1 MLDNWMMGA
10 IIKSEVAKQQQTEGS
25 TKMNKETIGILNTI
39 AQENFRKAQDML
51 EGINLLLNTRYEFLN
66 KRVVFFDEPDA
77 PTCIKYKHA
86 HDAWA
91 NAEE

>member
-1 MLDNWMMGA
+1 MLSQYNKIRNCENATNGQ
-10 IIKSEVAKQQQTEGS
+10 AKGEET
-25 TKMNKETIGILNTI
+25 MNKETIGILNTI
-39 AQENFRKAQDML
+39 AQENFKKAQDML